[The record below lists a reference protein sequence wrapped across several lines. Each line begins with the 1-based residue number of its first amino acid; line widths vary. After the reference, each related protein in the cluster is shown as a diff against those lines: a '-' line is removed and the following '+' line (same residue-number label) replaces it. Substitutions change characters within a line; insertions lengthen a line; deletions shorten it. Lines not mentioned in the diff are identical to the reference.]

1 MNEGGVWGLDKTF
14 CGPVVWPVMKI
25 YLDGKFVDDAD
36 AKISVFDH
44 GLLYGDGVFEGI
56 RLYGGNVF
64 RLDEH
69 LERLEYSAKAILLK
83 MPLTRQELAEATC
96 ETCRQNNLKD
106 AYIRLVITRGVG
118 DLGLAPWLCPKP
130 TVFIIASKISLY
142 PQEHYDNGL
151 SIVTVPT
158 RRINPA
164 ALPPTIKSLN
174 YLNNILGKIE
184 AKQFGAL
191 EAIMLNDQGY
201 IAECTADNVF
211 IVHKGEIITPAAS
224 QGALKG
230 ITRGTIFDVA
240 KELGIPIR
248 ESNMTRYDVWCADE
262 CFLTGTGAEVIPVV
276 KLDGREIGAGKPGAI
291 TQRVLSSFRRRVLT
305 EGTRI

>member
-1 MNEGGVWGLDKTF
+1 
-14 CGPVVWPVMKI
+14 MKI
-25 YLDGKFVDDAD
+25 YLDGQIVDEAD

-56 RLYGGNVF
+56 RLYQGNIF
-64 RLDEH
+64 RLNEH
-69 LERLEYSAKAILLK
+69 LERLEHSARAIMLK
-83 MPLTRQELAEATC
+83 LPLTREEIVKAVAD
-96 ETCRQNNLKD
+96 TCRANNLKD

-130 TVFIIASKISLY
+130 TIFVIASKITLY
-142 PQEHYDNGL
+142 PQEHYENGL

-184 AKQFGAL
+184 ARQFGAL

-211 IVHKGEIITPAAS
+211 LVQKGTLLTPAAS

-230 ITRGTIFDVA
+230 VTRDTIFDIA
-240 KELGIPIR
+240 GELGVPIK
-248 ESNMTRYDVWCADE
+248 ECDLTRYDAWCADE

-276 KLDGREIGAGKPGAI
+276 KLDGREIGNGKPGAI
-291 TQRVLSSFRRRVLT
+291 TQKVLAAFRRRVLI